1 MRNVIYLILLITVF
15 SCSKKQELP
24 NDENNINSTVF
35 FDPILLGAT
44 GINASLKINSRF
56 SECGEWGG
64 HNEKIKV
71 YSKERNYK
79 DYFLDYEKT
88 KIDCDKRDKNGENIE
103 TVIFQKT
110 IKLDD
115 SGKKSI
121 TDYIK
126 RMITSKVEERF
137 PGNAGNSFTVINCDS
152 TLVIK
157 VYDSNSRNLKSYTT
171 LLEELDLKNVK

>member
-1 MRNVIYLILLITVF
+1 MRNIRYLILLITIF
-15 SCSKKQELP
+15 SCSKKQELL

-35 FDPILLGAT
+35 FDPIQLGAT
-44 GINASLKINSRF
+44 GVDASIKINARF

-64 HNEKIKV
+64 HNEKIKI

-88 KIDCDKRDKNGENIE
+88 KIDCDKRNKNGKNIE
-103 TVIFQKT
+103 IVIFQKT

-121 TDYIK
+121 TDYMK
-126 RMITSKVEERF
+126 RMITSKVEEKF
-137 PGNAGNSFTVINCDS
+137 PGNAGNSFSVINCDS

-157 VYDSNSRNLKSYTT
+157 VYDFNSRNLKSYST
-171 LLEELDLKNVK
+171 LLEELDLVKIK

>member
-1 MRNVIYLILLITVF
+1 MRNAIYLIFLITIF
-15 SCSKKQELP
+15 SCSKKLEFP
-24 NDENNINSTVF
+24 NDEHNTNSTVF

-44 GINASLKINSRF
+44 GVDANIKINSRF

-64 HNEKIKV
+64 HNEKIKI

-88 KIDCDKRDKNGENIE
+88 KIDCDKRDKNGKNIE
-103 TVIFQKT
+103 TVIVQKT

-137 PGNAGNSFTVINCDS
+137 PGHAGNSFSVINYDS

-157 VYDSNSRNLKSYTT
+157 VYDLNSRNLKSYNN
-171 LLEELDLKNVK
+171 LLEELDLEKVK